1 MGTNE
6 KDAKEVLDALR
17 RTRQGR
23 VDRMLKEDMLS
34 KAPGNAAYFVGVVAG
49 CFLLN
54 LLLLVLITR

>member
-23 VDRMLKEDMLS
+23 VDRMLKDDMLS